1 MVLLSRLDTMSN
13 APETDFSTLAVLVI
27 DDHPGMRTS
36 LRMTLSN
43 FGVTKTDMSQ
53 GAFDAVHRIKQ
64 RKYDVIVCDYNLGEG
79 RDGQQLLEELRHSK
93 LISLA
98 TVFLMVTAERTY
110 EKVMSAV
117 ELAPD
122 DYLIKPFTAEALQQR
137 LGQVLKKKAAFAPVY
152 RLMEDGLNAE
162 AATVCDRIAALNPAY
177 TIDAWRLKAE
187 LLIAT
192 GHIEESR
199 QIYERILAMRAVPW
213 ARLGL
218 AKTLFLQDQQQEA
231 ENLLLDLVDEA
242 PDYMAA
248 HDYLARVQEARND
261 LESALSTLSQAV
273 EHSPNMLGRQ
283 RNLGDVAYSLGELET
298 AERAFSTVVAKNV
311 HSILRSPED
320 HARLARIQVEQGKF
334 QEAGSVLKELRQHY
348 ANNPQA
354 EFAANVVESLKESR
368 AGNTEAAARLIE
380 DALMLQETHGLGA
393 SENLSLD
400 MAEACLSSGKEAQ
413 GLRMMQTLVDNNHDN
428 SRLLA
433 KSRQVFNKLDMADA
447 GERIIKD
454 SVKATVSLNNEAVLR
469 ARAGDLVE
477 AAAMLRDAAE
487 RLPNNVQILLN
498 AAQAQLSLIARD
510 GWDAE
515 LAGHVELYLAQAR
528 QRNPEHPKLI
538 KVDTMRRDLAKK
550 FGVKLP

>member
-1 MVLLSRLDTMSN
+1 MSN
-13 APETDFSTLAVLVI
+13 IPEIDFSTLTVLVI

-36 LRMTLSN
+36 LRITLSN
-43 FGVTKTDMSQ
+43 FGVTKTDMCQ

-79 RDGQQLLEELRHSK
+79 RDGQQLLEELRHTK
-93 LISLA
+93 LISMA

-122 DYLIKPFTAEALQQR
+122 DYLIKPFTAEALQLR
-137 LGQVLKKKAAFAPVY
+137 LSQVLKKKHAFAPVY
-152 RLMEDGLNAE
+152 RLMEEDRLAE
-162 AATVCDRIAALNPAY
+162 AASACDRVSAQTPAY

-187 LLIAT
+187 LLISV
-192 GHIEESR
+192 GHVDEAR

-218 AKTLFLQDQQQEA
+218 AKTLFLQERQEEA
-231 ENLLLDLVDEA
+231 EHMLLDLVDEA

-248 HDYLARVQEARND
+248 HDNLARVQEARND
-261 LESALSTLSQAV
+261 LESAMATLGQAV
-273 EHSPNMLGRQ
+273 ARSPNMLGRQ
-283 RNLGDVAYSLGELET
+283 RALGDVAFSLGELET

-320 HARLARIQVEQGKF
+320 HARLARIQIEQGKL
-334 QEAGSVLKELRQHY
+334 QEAGAVLKELRQHY
-348 ANNPQA
+348 ANDPHA
-354 EFAANVVESLKESR
+354 DFAANVVESLKEAH
-368 AGNTEAAARLIE
+368 AGNQDAAARLIE
-380 DALMLQETHGLGA
+380 EALKLQETHGLA
-393 SENLSLD
+393 PSENLALD
-400 MAEACLSSGKEAQ
+400 LAHACLKSGKEAH
-413 GLRMMQTLVDNNHDN
+413 GLRLMQTLVDNNHDN
-428 SRLLA
+428 NRLLA
-433 KSRQVFNKLDMADA
+433 KSRQVFGALDMAEA

-454 SVKATVSLNNEAVLR
+454 SVKAAVSLNNAAVMR
-469 ARAGDLVE
+469 ARAGDLAE

-498 AAQAQLSLIARD
+498 AAHAQLTLIARD

-515 LAGHVELYLAQAR
+515 VAAFAEKYLEQAR
-528 QRNPEHPKLI
+528 ERNPEHPKLI
-538 KVDTMRRDLAKK
+538 KVEGLWRDLAKK
-550 FGVKLP
+550 FGVTKT